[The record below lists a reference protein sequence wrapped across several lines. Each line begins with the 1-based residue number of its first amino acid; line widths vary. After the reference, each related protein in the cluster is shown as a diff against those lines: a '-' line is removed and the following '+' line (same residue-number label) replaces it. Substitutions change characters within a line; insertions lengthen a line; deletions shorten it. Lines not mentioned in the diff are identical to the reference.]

1 MFKKT
6 LLLIALIA
14 ALVLAALILI
24 VPAWPGT
31 LPTSVVPEGARW
43 VAHLDMEK
51 FVATKLYEY
60 LEKDG
65 RLQIKNRDI
74 GRWLK
79 IDLFKDIAGLTI
91 FGLDPGD
98 KQTVFAVTGKFDK
111 AGLLAL
117 LALDKDHQEIPYGA
131 YTLYSTGSDEFGAF
145 INDGLIVF
153 SENREAVEKVL
164 DTAAGK
170 TKSFASSKLNAAFK
184 DVSSGT
190 FLSGVVED
198 LSGLGKEINQSKF
211 VEKASM
217 VFFLAQE
224 KQDNLQ
230 VRVQETFLKLYR
242 NIRNYDSALRFSTWL
257 YTSANRLAISSY
269 RRKKTAAGRFGP
281 DVADA
286 SADLARRAA
295 AGETRSTGLWDAART
310 LGRNQ
315 HRVLWLRYGEDLT
328 IEEIAASIGK
338 SRLAVRLLLH
348 RARTNLM
355 KRVGPAPG
363 RAAATTKTAAV
374 RETRLG

>member
-6 LLLIALIA
+6 ILLITILA
-14 ALVLAALILI
+14 LAALTLI

-31 LPTSVVPEGARW
+31 LPTSIVPEGARW

-51 FVATKLYEY
+51 FIATKLYEY

-65 RLQIKNRDI
+65 RFEIKSRDLN
-74 GRWLK
+74 RWLK
-79 IDLFKDIAGLTI
+79 IDVPRDITGLTI
-91 FGLDPGD
+91 FGLAPGE
-98 KQTVFAVTGKFDK
+98 KQVAFAVAGKFDK
-111 AGLLAL
+111 PGLLAL
-117 LALDKDHQEIPYGA
+117 LALDNDHQETPYGA

-184 DVSSGT
+184 EVSSGT

-217 VFFLAQE
+217 MFFLAQE

-230 VRVQETFLKLYR
+230 VRVQVAA
-242 NIRNYDSALRFSTWL
+242 DSPENAKNMADMAQGLIAL
-257 YTSANRLAISSY
+257 
-269 RRKKTAAGRFGP
+269 
-281 DVADA
+281 
-286 SADLARRAA
+286 
-295 AGETRSTGLWDAART
+295 
-310 LGRNQ
+310 
-315 HRVLWLRYGEDLT
+315 
-328 IEEIAASIGK
+328 
-338 SRLAVRLLLH
+338 VRLGQGEGPGSVPASLVEGL
-348 RARTNLM
+348 RVKLEGKTVRLELDMPSREVANLAS
-355 KRVGPAPG
+355 RG
-363 RAAATTKTAAV
+363 RG
-374 RETRLG
+374 LDFFD

>member
-6 LLLIALIA
+6 ILLIA
-14 ALVLAALILI
+14 ALALAALILV

-31 LPTSVVPEGARW
+31 LPTSIVPEGARW

-51 FVATKLYEY
+51 FVASTLYQY

-65 RLQIKNRDI
+65 KFEIKSRDLNR
-74 GRWLK
+74 WFK
-79 IDLFKDIAGLTI
+79 IDVPKDITGLTI

-98 KQTVFAVTGKFDK
+98 KQAVFAVAGKFDK

-117 LALDKDHQEIPYGA
+117 IALDKEHQEIPYGA

-153 SENREAVEKVL
+153 SESREAVEKVL

-198 LSGLGKEINQSKF
+198 LSGLGKEINRSKF

-217 VFFLAQE
+217 MFFLAQE

-230 VRVQETFLKLYR
+230 VRVQVTA
-242 NIRNYDSALRFSTWL
+242 DSPENAKNMADMAQGFIAL
-257 YTSANRLAISSY
+257 
-269 RRKKTAAGRFGP
+269 
-281 DVADA
+281 
-286 SADLARRAA
+286 
-295 AGETRSTGLWDAART
+295 
-310 LGRNQ
+310 
-315 HRVLWLRYGEDLT
+315 
-328 IEEIAASIGK
+328 
-338 SRLAVRLLLH
+338 VRLGQGEGPGGIPASLVDGL
-348 RARTNLM
+348 RVKVEGKTVRLELDMPSQEVANLAS
-355 KRVGPAPG
+355 RG
-363 RAAATTKTAAV
+363 RG
-374 RETRLG
+374 LDLFD

>member
-1 MFKKT
+1 MFKKSI
-6 LLLIALIA
+6 LLIA
-14 ALVLAALILI
+14 ALALAALILV

-31 LPTSVVPEGARW
+31 LPTSVIPDGARW

-51 FVATKLYEY
+51 FIATTLYQY

-65 RLQIKNRDI
+65 NFDIKSRDLNR
-74 GRWLK
+74 WFK
-79 IDLFKDIAGLTI
+79 IDVPKDITGLTI

-98 KQTVFAVTGKFDK
+98 KQAVFAVAGKFDK

-117 LALDKDHQEIPYGA
+117 IALDKDHQETPYGA

-170 TKSFASSKLNAAFK
+170 TKSFAASKLNAAFK
-184 DVSSGT
+184 DVSSGA

-217 VFFLAQE
+217 MFFLAQE

-230 VRVQETFLKLYR
+230 VRVQVTADSP
-242 NIRNYDSALRFSTWL
+242 DSAK
-257 YTSANRLAISSY
+257 NM
-269 RRKKTAAGRFGP
+269 
-281 DVADA
+281 ADMA
-286 SADLARRAA
+286 Q
-295 AGETRSTGLWDAART
+295 GL
-310 LGRNQ
+310 
-315 HRVLWLRYGEDLT
+315 
-328 IEEIAASIGK
+328 IA
-338 SRLAVRLLLH
+338 LVRLGQGEGRGDIPASLVEGLKVKLDGKTV
-348 RARTNLM
+348 RLELDMPSREVANLAS
-355 KRVGPAPG
+355 RG
-363 RAAATTKTAAV
+363 RG
-374 RETRLG
+374 LDFFD